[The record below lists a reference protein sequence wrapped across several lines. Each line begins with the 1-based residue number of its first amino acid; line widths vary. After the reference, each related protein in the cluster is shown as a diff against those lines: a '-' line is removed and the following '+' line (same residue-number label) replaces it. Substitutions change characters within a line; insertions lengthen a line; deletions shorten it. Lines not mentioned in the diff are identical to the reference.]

1 MEETKTHP
9 VNGTLP
15 RLSELR
21 KTAQQMGFV
30 FLDGHLHN
38 VIIDEDAPTMT
49 TAHDQPQE
57 DPHNGNGHDYIKPDI
72 YDSIKKAVLAGM
84 NPVIFGPA
92 GSGKSRLCKELAHD
106 IGKPFHTMSFSGG
119 LRYSQVFGSQTL
131 EEGSTTWKPAPLLEW
146 IQDPA
151 LILLDEIFSADP
163 EILLGLNSL
172 LEPDTRNIT
181 TPAGVFKVNPETSF
195 IACSNSNG
203 RQQARQYTG
212 TTRTDDSLL
221 DRLIPPFFMDYDPK
235 AEKQI
240 IKALVDHTTIQ
251 EELNFQRRMKYV
263 SIDGGPPV
271 RRDTPAHAN
280 DHGDP
285 PQLPPELLQIL
296 EEIAGGRPPAP
307 RMKTQPRPHA
317 QNQTQGQ
324 LFNEE

>member
-1 MEETKTHP
+1 MEETRPTP
-9 VNGTLP
+9 PANGTPP

-21 KTAQQMGFV
+21 KTARQMGFV

-38 VIIDEDAPTMT
+38 VIIDEDAPTMA

-72 YDSIKKAVLAGM
+72 YDAIKKAVLAGM

-131 EEGSTTWKPAPLLEW
+131 EEGSTTWKPAPLLQW

-163 EILLGLNSL
+163 EVLLGLNSL

-181 TPAGVFKVNPETSF
+181 TPAGVFKVHPETSF

-240 IKALVDHTTIQ
+240 IKALVDDATAQALT
-251 EELNFQRRMKYV
+251 ETLERFRK
-263 SIDGGPPV
+263 
-271 RRDTPAHAN
+271 
-280 DHGDP
+280 
-285 PQLPPELLQIL
+285 QI
-296 EEIAGGRPPAP
+296 I
-307 RMKTQPRPHA
+307 
-317 QNQTQGQ
+317 QNQIPFDPSTRRLIGTCKLIKAGFKRAEAFKLSFTATLSPAELDKIQ
-324 LFNEE
+324 L

>member
-1 MEETKTHP
+1 MEETRPTP
-9 VNGTLP
+9 PANGTPP

-21 KTAQQMGFV
+21 KTARQMGFV

-38 VIIDEDAPTMT
+38 VIIDEDAPTMA

-131 EEGSTTWKPAPLLEW
+131 EEGSTTWKPAPLLQW

-163 EILLGLNSL
+163 EVLLGLNSP

-181 TPAGVFKVNPETSF
+181 TPAGVFKVHPETSF

-240 IKALVDHTTIQ
+240 IKALVDDGTARTLTETLERFRKQIINNQIPFDPSTRRLIGTCKLIKAGFKTMDAFKLCFTATFSPAELDKIQ
-251 EELNFQRRMKYV
+251 L
-263 SIDGGPPV
+263 
-271 RRDTPAHAN
+271 
-280 DHGDP
+280 
-285 PQLPPELLQIL
+285 
-296 EEIAGGRPPAP
+296 
-307 RMKTQPRPHA
+307 
-317 QNQTQGQ
+317 
-324 LFNEE
+324 